1 MKAIVINSYGDTN
14 VFCETELPTPH
25 PKANELLVQ
34 VHATSVNPVD
44 YKIRKGFINTGV
56 GFPQILGFDVSG
68 VVEEVG
74 KSVKDFK
81 TGDEVYYLPQIMGS
95 QGSYAEYHLVEENI
109 VSKKPKN
116 LSHIEAA
123 SIPLVGS
130 TSWDALV
137 DRIKIKKGESIL
149 IHAGAGGVGS
159 FAIQLA
165 KFYGAFVWT
174 TCSSA
179 NHDLVKKLGA
189 DVIIDYKKEDFVKV
203 IENKT
208 NKEGIDIV
216 FDTVGE
222 AILTKSLD
230 VVKPLG
236 RVATIVRVPTDL
248 SKAFLKNIDIHP
260 VFVQSGRK
268 KLDSIRELLEK
279 GLVKS
284 VIDSVMLLKDIK
296 KAHEKIEKGGIR
308 GKIVINVG
316 A

>member
-1 MKAIVINSYGDTN
+1 M
-14 VFCETELPTPH
+14 
-25 PKANELLVQ
+25 
-34 VHATSVNPVD
+34 
-44 YKIRKGFINTGV
+44 
-56 GFPQILGFDVSG
+56 
-68 VVEEVG
+68 
-74 KSVKDFK
+74 
-81 TGDEVYYLPQIMGS
+81 
-95 QGSYAEYHLVEENI
+95 
-109 VSKKPKN
+109 
-116 LSHIEAA
+116 
-123 SIPLVGS
+123 
-130 TSWDALV
+130 V

-165 KFYGAFVWT
+165 KFYGAFVFT
-174 TCSSA
+174 TCSSV

-189 DVIIDYKKEDFVKV
+189 DIIIDYKKEDFVKV

-316 A
+316 ATAPFFFSKKGAG